1 MALRRPQRFQEFNG
15 QAAAIQQLKIAVKS
29 TKARNQLFSHTLLL
43 GPPGTGKTSLAMS
56 VIPAEL
62 GVECRMFNCGSVR
75 NPQDILPTLTSAPP
89 GSILF
94 LDEIHALAGTGVFDS
109 LLSLLEGSQVT
120 IQVGDG
126 QNKRLMTVQVDP
138 YTVIAATTRESS
150 LPEPIRDRF
159 RHQIR
164 LSLYDDVAMGKVLE
178 WTSSQLDATF
188 TQQALETL
196 VPACHGTAR
205 HAVRL
210 VESSIDTVLGDDRF
224 DGRTMVGIDKDVVD
238 ATLARLGYR
247 HGLSSPEFDLL
258 VRLSQAPGGK
268 LGLSTLASVLDEE
281 SKTVEQVYEPY
292 LLQKGL
298 MTKTTNGRQIT
309 DAGMLM
315 VSK

>member
-1 MALRRPQRFQEFNG
+1 MTLRRPQRFQEFNG

-29 TKARNQLFSHTLLL
+29 TKARNQLFAHTLLL

-56 VIPAEL
+56 VLPAEL

-75 NPQDILPTLTSAPP
+75 NPQDILPTLTAAAP

-94 LDEIHALAGTGVFDS
+94 LDEIHALAGTGVFDT

-120 IQVGDG
+120 IQVGEG

-150 LPEPIRDRF
+150 LPEPVRDRF

-164 LSLYDDVAMGKVLE
+164 LALYDDPSMAKVLE
-178 WTSSQLDATF
+178 WTASQLSATF
-188 TQQALETL
+188 TQAALESL

-210 VESSIDTVLGDDRF
+210 VEASIDTVL
-224 DGRTMVGIDKDVVD
+224 D
-238 ATLARLGYR
+238 ATLVRLGYKF
-247 HGLSSPEFDLL
+247 GLSAPEFDLL

-292 LLQKGL
+292 LLQKGF

-309 DAGMLM
+309 EAGLAL
-315 VSK
+315 VR

>member
-1 MALRRPQRFQEFNG
+1 VTLRRPQRFQEFNG

-29 TKARNQLFSHTLLL
+29 TKARNQLFAHTLLL

-56 VIPAEL
+56 VLPAEL

-75 NPQDILPTLTSAPP
+75 NPQDILPTLTAAAP

-94 LDEIHALAGTGVFDS
+94 LDEIHALAGTGVFDT

-120 IQVGDG
+120 IQVGEG

-150 LPEPIRDRF
+150 LPEPVRDRF

-164 LSLYDDVAMGKVLE
+164 LALYDDPSMAKVLE
-178 WTSSQLDATF
+178 WTASQLSATF
-188 TQQALETL
+188 TQAALESL

-210 VESSIDTVLGDDRF
+210 VEASIDTVL
-224 DGRTMVGIDKDVVD
+224 D
-238 ATLARLGYR
+238 ATLVRLGYKF
-247 HGLSSPEFDLL
+247 GLSAPEFDLL

-292 LLQKGL
+292 LLQKGF

-309 DAGMLM
+309 EAGLAL
-315 VSK
+315 VR

>member
-1 MALRRPQRFQEFNG
+1 MTLRRPQRFQEFNG

-29 TKARNQLFSHTLLL
+29 TKARNQLFAHTLLL

-56 VIPAEL
+56 VLPAEL

-75 NPQDILPTLTSAPP
+75 NPQDILPTLTAAAP

-94 LDEIHALAGTGVFDS
+94 LDEIHALAGTGVFDT

-120 IQVGDG
+120 IQVGEG

-150 LPEPIRDRF
+150 LPEPVRDRF

-164 LSLYDDVAMGKVLE
+164 LALYDDPSMAKVLE
-178 WTSSQLDATF
+178 WTASQLSSSF
-188 TQQALETL
+188 TQAALESL

-210 VESSIDTVLGDDRF
+210 VEASIDTVLGDDAF
-224 DGRTMVGIDKDVVD
+224 DGRSVEKIDKDVVD
-238 ATLARLGYR
+238 ATLVRLGYKF
-247 HGLSSPEFDLL
+247 GLSAPEFDLL

-292 LLQKGL
+292 LLQKGF

-309 DAGMLM
+309 EAGLAL
-315 VSK
+315 VR